1 MSGFHSFLRLNSIP
15 FAYVPRFVYSSVGG
29 YLGSFHHLK
38 IVKNTALHIGC
49 SSVCLC
55 LCFVSF
61 WEYTQ
66 RWNCWIWILG
76 QFYMSIL
83 GTNYIVFCCG
93 CIILHHHQQ
102 CMREW
107 GQGCRA
113 QSPKS
118 RVGPSR
124 KSAAG
129 HPWEVLP
136 PSPRPTSFLSMF
148 WERSGHLPKEHL
160 HSRKGSLSRIPRS
173 FFLTT

>member
-1 MSGFHSFLRLNSIP
+1 M
-15 FAYVPRFVYSSVGG
+15 
-29 YLGSFHHLK
+29 GSFHHLK

-102 CMREW
+102 CMRVLVSPHQHLFSVLGFCFFNLLFYLFVFGSIGSLLLPGFSLVAAVGAALW
-107 GQGCRA
+107 LWFGGFSLQRLLLLGGTGSGCAASVVAAPGYRLRA
-113 QSPKS
+113 Q
-118 RVGPSR
+118 
-124 KSAAG
+124 
-129 HPWEVLP
+129 
-136 PSPRPTSFLSMF
+136 
-148 WERSGHLPKEHL
+148 
-160 HSRKGSLSRIPRS
+160 
-173 FFLTT
+173 